1 MTQKSEEIHA
11 LLNVIGEKQL
21 DRICLKKNFS
31 RYDEAKQAILV
42 IADLILDSDEN
53 AKINIIEDMGT
64 ALSVSV
70 ESAHISVTD
79 LARLSSS
86 LGKATRFDI
95 FPTSGGVG
103 ACIVFDGG
111 FVNA

>member
-31 RYDEAKQAILV
+31 RYDEAKQAIRV
-42 IADLILDSDEN
+42 IADLIL
-53 AKINIIEDMGT
+53 
-64 ALSVSV
+64 VSV

-103 ACIVFDGG
+103 ACIVFDGV
-111 FVNA
+111 FVKA